1 MNPQSSNYVPTQ
13 IERNKLQQET
23 ATINKVVI
31 SILTAFSLLLILGYA
46 VEIFRKTRTVP
57 YIITLSTVILFTLF
71 IDYIFYLKNK
81 ASNINRYIF
90 LITFLITYGIAIF
103 TSTTH
108 LGFIYIIPLSIVFI
122 LYSDMKLMYLTC
134 FFYAFFSIS
143 EIIYKVTVLNM
154 TEPVD
159 LSSYSVQV
167 GGLIIMC
174 YVLIKA
180 TSTSKY
186 FNKLFK
192 DGVMEEKRT
201 SETILKDLLEIAGV
215 VKLSTKEM
223 SQTVDDIE
231 SSSHVINTAV
241 NEIALGTGDSATN
254 IQDQTAMTNTIQKSI
269 HQVGDHSTTMVH
281 IAEDSQKA
289 LIDGIHIIDKLQD
302 HSSTV
307 ERTNHEV
314 IITMNKLQ
322 GKTEEVR
329 TIASII
335 HNISNKTNLL
345 ALNASIESARA
356 GEAGKGFAV
365 VAEEIRLL
373 AEQTK
378 KSTESI
384 SVILDE
390 LALDANDSAESA
402 KEVTNVSTEQV
413 QLIKTASKGFEQ
425 VKSMMVKLT
434 ETTKE
439 VDKMIDDLYDS
450 NNQIVSNISQ
460 LSAVTE
466 EITASSEETVQ
477 LSNDNVNKS
486 LLVKELLHN
495 LLHTVQKFDKYLS

>member
-1 MNPQSSNYVPTQ
+1 MNPQSSNHELTQ
-13 IERNKLQQET
+13 TKKNKHHQET

-31 SILTAFSLLLILGYA
+31 HILTAFSLLLILGYA
-46 VEIFRKTRTVP
+46 VEIFRKTRTIQYV
-57 YIITLSTVILFTLF
+57 IALSAVILLTLS

-81 ASNINRYIF
+81 ASNFNRYLF
-90 LITFLITYGIAIF
+90 LITFLITYGIALF

-134 FFYAFFSIS
+134 FFYALFSIG
-143 EIIYKVTVLNM
+143 EILYKITVLNM
-154 TEPVD
+154 TEPVN

-180 TSTSKY
+180 TATNNY

-215 VKLSTKEM
+215 VKSATKEM
-223 SQTVDDIE
+223 SQTVEGIE

-241 NEIALGTGDSATN
+241 NEIASGTGDSAIN
-254 IQDQTAMTNTIQKSI
+254 IQEQTSMTNTIQKSI

-289 LIDGIHIIDKLQD
+289 LIDGIRIIDKLQD

-314 IITMNKLQ
+314 IVTMNKLQ
-322 GKTEEVR
+322 DKTDEVR

-390 LALDANDSAESA
+390 LALDAKDSVDSA
-402 KEVTNVSTEQV
+402 KQVTNVSTEQV
-413 QLIKTASKGFEQ
+413 NLIKNASAGFEE

-434 ETTKE
+434 EVTKE
-439 VDKMIDDLYDS
+439 VDKMIDDLYES
-450 NNQIVSNISQ
+450 NNHIVNNISQ
-460 LSAVTE
+460 LSAVTQ

-477 LSNDNVNKS
+477 LTNDNLNKS

-495 LLHTVQKFDKYLS
+495 LLLTVHKFDKYLS